1 MPSTQHVAPE
11 DDEEDEDEDEVA
23 TGVSDDKAEAITN
36 AVECLQLLL
45 FNRAQLT
52 QSRAV
57 RFTQCD
63 TAVSHLRVLIGWI
76 CEDADG
82 SCVRGTVAF
91 YGACVG

>member
-23 TGVSDDKAEAITN
+23 TGVSDDKAEAVTN

-57 RFTQCD
+57 LFMQCGIQL
-63 TAVSHLRVLIGWI
+63 SHI
-76 CEDADG
+76 C
-82 SCVRGTVAF
+82 V
-91 YGACVG
+91 Y